1 MIRLNKFISES
12 GYASRRKADELI
24 LEGRVTVNNE
34 IIHNLGTVID
44 SGKDIVKIDGSK
56 IKSESKAY
64 FLLNKPSG
72 VVSTT
77 NDEKGRTA
85 VTDLIKTKFK
95 IYPVGRLD
103 YNTTGVLLLTNDGDF
118 TNLMLHPSN
127 KIERE
132 YLVLLDKDLRE
143 EDRILLAKNVKLDG
157 KNSKFN
163 SIRFVKENNFRTMK
177 VVTNEG
183 RNHFVKNMFSLL
195 GYTVKK
201 LKRIRFGPFTVDDIP
216 EGKYK
221 ILNKSDIENF
231 IKSIKTKPVRRKIGK
246 Q

>member
-1 MIRLNKFISES
+1 MRLNKFISES
-12 GYASRRKADELI
+12 GYSSRRKADELI
-24 LEGRVTVNNE
+24 TQGRVTVNDN
-34 IIHNLGTVID
+34 IVMNLGVIINPE
-44 SGKDIVKIDGSK
+44 KDIVRIDGAK
-56 IKSESKAY
+56 IKSELKVY

-72 VVSTT
+72 IVSTT

-143 EDRILLAKNVKLDG
+143 EDRILLTRNVNLEG
-157 KNSKFN
+157 KNSRFN
-163 SIRFVKENNFRTMK
+163 SLKFIKENNFRNMK
-177 VVTNEG
+177 VITNEG

-216 EGKYK
+216 EGKYA
-221 ILNKSDIENF
+221 ILNRADIEKF
-231 IKSIKTKPVRRKIGK
+231 IKSINRKTR
-246 Q
+246 